1 MQNVIRSKKTLSD
14 EELAKLKEIDWESY
28 YRESASAELKGL
40 SNCPD
45 CNSILIVPDE
55 QPELTCYNC
64 GKKIT
69 P

>member
-1 MQNVIRSKKTLSD
+1 MSE

-28 YRESASAELKGL
+28 YREFAPAEFKGL

-45 CNSILIVPDE
+45 CKTILIASDE
-55 QPELTCYNC
+55 QSELSCYNC

-69 P
+69 L

>member
-1 MQNVIRSKKTLSD
+1 MQNVIRSKKTLSE

-28 YRESASAELKGL
+28 YRESATAELKGL

-45 CNSILIVPDE
+45 CKAILIAPDE
-55 QPELTCYNC
+55 QSELSCYNC